1 VEVWF
6 MSSIAV
12 VFEHIVYNIVLILG
26 LINQVNLSIS
36 RLKRRGLEKIERKG
50 RVI

>member
-1 VEVWF
+1 

-12 VFEHIVYNIVLILG
+12 VFEDIVYNIVLILG

-36 RLKRRGLEKIERKG
+36 RLKRLEKIERKG
-50 RVI
+50 LVI